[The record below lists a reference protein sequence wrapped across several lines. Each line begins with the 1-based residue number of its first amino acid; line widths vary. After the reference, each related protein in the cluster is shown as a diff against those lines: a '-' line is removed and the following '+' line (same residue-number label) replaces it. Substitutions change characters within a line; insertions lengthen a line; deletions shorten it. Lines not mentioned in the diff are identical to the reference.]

1 MKGKFMLLKQPKFLL
16 ILLLTCFFSTV
27 YADECFVL
35 YKAKK
40 DNPLKLHLGLMQ
52 VKNACLGRNLESI
65 VSNRLNSSGWLLLK
79 IVNITENIET
89 EKMKSDL
96 GDYFFKY

>member
-1 MKGKFMLLKQPKFLL
+1 MLLKPLKIPL
-16 ILLLTCFFSTV
+16 ILFFICFFSTV

-52 VKNACLGRNLESI
+52 VKKNCLVKNLETT

-79 IVNITENIET
+79 IVNITESIEK
-89 EKMKSDL
+89 EKMKRDL